1 MNHRSR
7 LSLAAL
13 CLVSIS
19 LIGAGCSGSVNND
32 VSPSEDGVIGD
43 AGNLTSITRQ
53 AALDKYWYF
62 IAPYING
69 TETVEAYS
77 ASSGST
83 YNIDA
88 TFSGGFLDSLD
99 NGYGDTLN
107 FTAELK
113 ADGNAHGEDNNGS
126 TWDINVDIDNSP
138 MITDAVEAWAAA
150 KGYQVE

>member
-1 MNHRSR
+1 MKFLSR
-7 LSLAAL
+7 IAPAAL
-13 CLVSIS
+13 CFISIS
-19 LIGAGCSGSVNND
+19 LIGAGCSSSTNTE
-32 VSPSEDGVIGD
+32 VSPTDEGS
-43 AGNLTSITRQ
+43 ASNSANLTSISRQ
-53 AALDKYWYF
+53 DALDNYWYY

-99 NGYGDTLN
+99 NGYGDTLS

-113 ADGNAHGEDNNGS
+113 ADGNAHGEDQDGN
-126 TWDINVDIDNSP
+126 TWDVNVDLANSP
-138 MITDAVEAWAAA
+138 MITNAVEDWAAA
-150 KGYQVE
+150 KGYQIE